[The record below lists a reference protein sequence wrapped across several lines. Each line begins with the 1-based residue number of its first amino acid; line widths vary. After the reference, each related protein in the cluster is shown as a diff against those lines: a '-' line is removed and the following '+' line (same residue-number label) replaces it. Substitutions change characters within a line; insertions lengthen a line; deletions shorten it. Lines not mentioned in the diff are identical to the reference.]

1 MLFKV
6 TITKIIEWECE
17 PFGDDGDK
25 KADVTAEI
33 VDALLEDL
41 PELVD
46 KATWEITE
54 VTE

>member
-17 PFGDDGDK
+17 PVGDDGDK
-25 KADVTAEI
+25 ETERNDEI

-54 VTE
+54 VTR